1 MGDVVMSEEQNTV
14 GSEDA
19 TAVDEALEE
28 WKARTGIPNEF
39 VVPGESKSGA
49 HLDFARSVV
58 RRVERR
64 MVAAGLAQ
72 DHPDALEA
80 INRLSDLL
88 FVVARN
94 ADGGNT
100 PSRGG

>member
-39 VVPGESKSGA
+39 VVPGESKSRSTLGLRALGGTPGGA
-49 HLDFARSVV
+49 PHGSRGPSS
-58 RRVERR
+58 
-64 MVAAGLAQ
+64 G
-72 DHPDALEA
+72 
-80 INRLSDLL
+80 
-88 FVVARN
+88 
-94 ADGGNT
+94 
-100 PSRGG
+100 PSRRP